1 MSDLSKP
8 ARVPWQGNAMEVTV
22 VGPAVARKS
31 QQADKLST
39 PRLIKLTGQA
49 EGEVE
54 FDGSQDI
61 EIPVTVT
68 VAAEA
73 ITTEEIDETISEI
86 EGGDKS

>member
-8 ARVPWQGNAMEVTV
+8 ARVPWHSLAMEVTV
-22 VGPAVARKS
+22 VGPAVARRS

-54 FDGSQDI
+54 FDGSQDV

-73 ITTEEIDETISEI
+73 MTTEEIDETISET
-86 EGGDKS
+86 EGGE

>member
-22 VGPAVARKS
+22 VGPAVARRS

-68 VAAEA
+68 VAM
-73 ITTEEIDETISEI
+73 TTEEIDETISET
-86 EGGDKS
+86 EGGE